1 MNHLLV
7 SLSLISLLI
16 SCSPTSQPAQQAT
29 EKLTEETSVEKPFAC
44 EEMEYASNQ
53 AQADSMMKYYENAK
67 AADSASKL
75 MWEHKLFCAFP
86 NSFEGME
93 QLFAFDDESIGPP
106 YKYDPEKEAAPLYH
120 SDMINGIIPYF
131 GQLSSI
137 PSEAYYNKYIDIN
150 INGNW
155 QADNISDAFGFH
167 KRLLNDT
174 EAACAVL
181 GLRPVDEVK
190 SVFHFIFDGPHPDN
204 DHNKAI
210 YKELLPKVTAASERL
225 GNLLAATY
233 DEMLAEDHSH

>member
-7 SLSLISLLI
+7 SLSLISLLFA
-16 SCSPTSQPAQQAT
+16 CSPTSQPAQQTA
-29 EKLTEETSVEKPFAC
+29 EKPAEPTTAETTFAC
-44 EEMEYASNQ
+44 EEMEYASHQ

-67 AADSASKL
+67 VADSASRM
-75 MWEHKLFCAFP
+75 MWEQKLFCAFP

-93 QLFAFDDESIGPP
+93 HLFGYDDEP
-106 YKYDPEKEAAPLYH
+106 APLYH

-131 GQLSSI
+131 CQLSSI

-155 QADNISDAFGFH
+155 QADNINQAFGFH

-190 SVFHFIFDGPHPDN
+190 SVFHFIFDGPHPD
-204 DHNKAI
+204 HKANKAL
-210 YKELLPKVTAASERL
+210 YKELHAKVSVADERL

-233 DEMLAEDHSH
+233 DEMISKEHSH